1 MPGVLGM
8 GGVQRGEVGA
18 VIDRIDHADPT
29 ALPFI
34 ILLSLLLL
42 VYCLYCI
49 AKHVTRRRNRWLP
62 KPSPDMRSSIEYSKP
77 HMPEVKR

>member
-1 MPGVLGM
+1 M

-42 VYCLYCI
+42 AYGLYRI

-62 KPSPDMRSSIEYSKP
+62 DPKPDERDSVRQFKQMHR
-77 HMPEVKR
+77 R